1 MSQFKEIAIE
11 ALEELI
17 IHVEA
22 QLEKMKAKLEAM
34 KNAHSPN
41 TLADVGDPV
50 PPDPTH
56 PQG

>member
-17 IHVEA
+17 MLMESH
-22 QLEKMKAKLEAM
+22 LEKMKAKLEAM
-34 KNAHSPN
+34 KSAHITQ
-41 TLADVGDPV
+41 TLADAGDPV